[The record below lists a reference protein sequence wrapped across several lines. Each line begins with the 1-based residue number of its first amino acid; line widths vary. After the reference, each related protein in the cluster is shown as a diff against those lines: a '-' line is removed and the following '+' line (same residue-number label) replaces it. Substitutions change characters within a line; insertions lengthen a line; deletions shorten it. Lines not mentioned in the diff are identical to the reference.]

1 MKVFVVD
8 LFGARSA
15 AVPAAGSGTVPAPGE
30 GVESRRDAAK
40 TRNRDGCATLNKY
53 SLAGF
58 LVGAALLA
66 GCGQKPSSD
75 KPEVEIRG
83 EPIRPAS
90 AKAAPAAPA
99 AAAPVINAKPEI
111 QNLKPST
118 GSAFLPA
125 GFDKLSGYAFEVSD
139 DLLGPIT
146 NEFAAASATLK
157 TDAMIP
163 KPVHALDSK
172 KVAIKGFMLPL
183 KVEGGVVTE
192 LLIMKDQS
200 MCCYGTTPK
209 INEWVSVKM
218 KDKGVKPLMD
228 QPVTLFGT
236 LHVGETREN
245 GYLVGI
251 YRLDGERMEAP
262 EE

>member
-1 MKVFVVD
+1 MKVCVVG
-8 LFGARSA
+8 L
-15 AVPAAGSGTVPAPGE
+15 
-30 GVESRRDAAK
+30 
-40 TRNRDGCATLNKY
+40 
-53 SLAGF
+53 
-58 LVGAALLA
+58 LVGAKLLA

-75 KPEVEIRG
+75 KPEMEIRG

-90 AKAAPAAPA
+90 AKAVPASAATVAPLLNPQPETRNSKPAA
-99 AAAPVINAKPEI
+99 
-111 QNLKPST
+111 
-118 GSAFLPA
+118 GSAYVLV

-139 DLLGPIT
+139 DLLGPVT
-146 NEFAAASATLK
+146 NELAAATATGK
-157 TDAMIP
+157 TDALIP
-163 KPVHALDSK
+163 KPIHALNSR
-172 KVAIKGFMLPL
+172 KVGIKGFMLPL

-200 MCCYGTTPK
+200 MCCYGSTPK

-218 KDKGVKPLMD
+218 KGKGVKPLMD

-236 LHVGETREN
+236 LHVGEAREN

>member
-1 MKVFVVD
+1 MNPCV
-8 LFGARSA
+8 
-15 AVPAAGSGTVPAPGE
+15 AG
-30 GVESRRDAAK
+30 
-40 TRNRDGCATLNKY
+40 L
-53 SLAGF
+53 
-58 LVGAALLA
+58 LVAAALVA
-66 GCGQKPSSD
+66 GCGQKPSS
-75 KPEVEIRG
+75 E
-83 EPIRPAS
+83 
-90 AKAAPAAPA
+90 APAMEVRGDPIAQRVEKVSSNPPA
-99 AAAPVINAKPEI
+99 AIAAIVSTAAPVKEAV
-111 QNLKPST
+111 ST
-118 GSAFLPA
+118 TPGYTAT

-146 NEFAAASATLK
+146 NDLAAATATMK

-163 KPVHALDSK
+163 QPVHALNNK
-172 KVAIKGFMLPL
+172 PVAIKGFMLPL

-200 MCCYGTTPK
+200 MCCYGTTPR
-209 INEWVSVKM
+209 INEWISVKM
-218 KDKGVKPLMD
+218 KNKGVKPLMD

-251 YRLDGERMEAP
+251 YRLDGERMETP